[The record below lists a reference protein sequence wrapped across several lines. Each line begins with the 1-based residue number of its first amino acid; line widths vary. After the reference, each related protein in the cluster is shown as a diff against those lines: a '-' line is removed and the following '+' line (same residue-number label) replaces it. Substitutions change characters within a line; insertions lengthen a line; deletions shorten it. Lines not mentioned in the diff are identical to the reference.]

1 MNTFTLIRIHTHDTL
16 LYWHDQ
22 RFTGCY
28 ALRTLVHSPMIH
40 VTKIILVHVHR
51 AGSVF
56 LREIQ
61 SKKRMDRWQEAE
73 KKKLDL
79 IVDKFG

>member
-1 MNTFTLIRIHTHDTL
+1 
-16 LYWHDQ
+16 
-22 RFTGCY
+22 
-28 ALRTLVHSPMIH
+28 MIH

-61 SKKRMDRWQEAE
+61 SKKRMDRLQEAE
-73 KKKLDL
+73 KMKLDM
-79 IVDKFG
+79 IVNKFG